1 MYTRFAFITVVIT
14 VFAGSLSAGPT
25 NFAGVQAFVTASPT
39 FDTIYSTSA
48 AFGPAN
54 SAVSGSWICDS
65 SCVGFTT
72 SGAGQAGF
80 GVLGASVDLNVP
92 SVPAPNF
99 FAISETESHF
109 IDDLTMTGGTGSGV
123 LELDYTVHGTTNS
136 ALASAGLAL
145 CTTNGCTD
153 PNVFYSLNGGA
164 LTSQGTLQPGFRSN
178 ATLKFYVPFTYGVA
192 LEIEPFLNT
201 QAQFEAFR
209 GTPFDASA
217 NFNSTAIITGAFV
230 LGGTSSAPGSSVKGA
245 GIGDDD
251 GFSFGPGGLTAG
263 APEPGTWLLAS
274 TALAG
279 LLLAKRRAARD
290 RC

>member
-39 FDTIYSTSA
+39 FNTIYSTSA

-92 SVPAPNF
+92 SLPASGF

-109 IDDLTMTGGTGSGV
+109 MDDLTMTGGSGSGV

-136 ALASAGLAL
+136 ALASAGLAM
-145 CTTNGCTD
+145 CDTNGCSD
-153 PNVFYSLNGGA
+153 PNVYYILNGGA
-164 LTSQGTLQPGFRSN
+164 LTSESTSQPFFQSN

-192 LEIEPFLNT
+192 VEIEPLLNT
-201 QAQFEAFR
+201 QAQFDSSRA
-209 GTPFDASA
+209 TPFDASA

-230 LGGTSSAPGSSVKGA
+230 LGGTSNAPGSAVKGA

-251 GFSFGPGGLTAG
+251 GFSFGPNGLTAG
-263 APEPGTWLLAS
+263 VPEPGTWLLSAPVLGLMG
-274 TALAG
+274 LARRRRSI
-279 LLLAKRRAARD
+279 KR
-290 RC
+290 